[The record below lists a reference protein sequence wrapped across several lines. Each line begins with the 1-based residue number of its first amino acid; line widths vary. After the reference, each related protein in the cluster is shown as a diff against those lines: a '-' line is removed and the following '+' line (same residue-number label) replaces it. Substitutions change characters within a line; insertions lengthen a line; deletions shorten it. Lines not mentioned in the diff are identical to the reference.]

1 MALAVQPVT
10 SSSLSSVVSS
20 VSTRSS
26 PSTIRPT
33 INNSNRS
40 VNTKFIVD
48 WNSPSK
54 TTALSNKT
62 KTTDDNLQDA
72 FRRFREQRMEE
83 MRIQQRIESRK
94 KKKIRRSNPQR
105 MRRLRLKFVEQA
117 KRYLGIPYAKKYFEP
132 GTSEYES
139 KLFLDCCG
147 LVRRV
152 MYDLAKDFGF
162 TIGPWNQSYMY
173 DTLPKT
179 ITSLSDVKPGDLVF
193 ISATYYN
200 PKMKK
205 QRHDLTHVEIML
217 GEGEKTI
224 GARWN
229 NGKVQF
235 FDSYKFVSKSY
246 HSQVYTIKS
255 LDPWLKGI
263 CKSCC
268 TEHPWRRRRYKK
280 VNKNSIFFSRDQS
293 NRGHHHRSHSSKRT
307 SCSSTSSINST
318 NKKADVHRKRK
329 HRTAR
334 SKSQKNTNSTVSSTE
349 QIITNLNNEQ
359 LPVSSTIDIESISE
373 DDDDEDDSIDILG
386 NQLTKL
392 NCQGEQEECDDSD
405 SMDDALNAE
414 QFDDDIESSIVT
426 TATTT
431 TVQS

>member
-10 SSSLSSVVSS
+10 SSSSSLSSVVSS

-26 PSTIRPT
+26 PSTIRPM

-179 ITSLSDVKPGDLVF
+179 ITSLTDVKPGDLVF

-307 SCSSTSSINST
+307 SS
-318 NKKADVHRKRK
+318 
-329 HRTAR
+329 R
-334 SKSQKNTNSTVSSTE
+334 SKSQKNTNLTISSTE
-349 QIITNLNNEQ
+349 QITTNLNNEQ

-373 DDDDEDDSIDILG
+373 DDDDDEDDSIDILG

-392 NCQGEQEECDDSD
+392 NCQGEEEEECDDSD

-426 TATTT
+426 TTTT